1 MTEDEKIARWAG
13 FTKRFVYSGGIGAVE
28 VYDKD
33 DNLFANDFGDIEYP
47 DFTDP
52 TTLFKWCVPKLR
64 DLKRPGNYKLGSIH
78 FHDNWNNEGGW
89 LCEINMEQNV
99 DRQSAEVW
107 VTAKQGATPGTALRA
122 AIVALIGEGG

>member
-1 MTEDEKIARWAG
+1 MTDEEKILKFAG
-13 FTKRFVYSGGIGAVE
+13 FIKRDKPHQKFGGWETPSGLTLWGG
-28 VYDKD
+28 KS
-33 DNLFANDFGDIEYP
+33 P
-47 DFTDP
+47 DTTDP

-122 AIVALIGEGG
+122 AILSVVGEGE